1 MKRTFLI
8 LSLCCLSLSLSY
20 AAFPVVGAE
29 QADCYIPMLLGK
41 KVGLVVNQTSRAEG
55 THLVE
60 FIRNHGI
67 EVVRVFAPEHGFR
80 GNSGAGEQINN
91 GIDLSTG
98 IPIVSLFGKNNKPT
112 PEQLK
117 DLDVVVFDIQDVG
130 CRFYTF
136 ISTLHLVMEACA
148 EQHKPL
154 LILDRPNPNGDY
166 VAGPVLQKAFRSFVG
181 MDPIALVHGCT
192 VGELARM
199 INGEG
204 WLKDHAKCDLTVI
217 PVLDYKHSDRYDPD
231 VAPSPN
237 LPNYQAI
244 RLYPSLCFFEATN
257 VSVGRGTNSPF
268 QIIGYPD
275 SKLGRYSFLPRSI
288 QGKAVDPPQKD
299 VLCFGEDLR
308 DVKAPCFSLRY
319 FIHYYQKL
327 KNDSRFKFNE
337 HWFNLLMG
345 NDQVSKLIKQGKG
358 EKEIAKS
365 WEKELSTYKIMR
377 KKYLLYPE

>member
-1 MKRTFLI
+1 MKKAFLI
-8 LSLCCLSLSLSY
+8 LSLCCLCVSLSY
-20 AAFPVVGAE
+20 AVQPVVGAE

-41 KVGLVVNQTSRAEG
+41 RVGLVVNQTSRVED

-60 FIRNHGI
+60 FVRNHGI
-67 EVVRVFAPEHGFR
+67 TVVRVFAPEHGFR
-80 GNSGAGEQINN
+80 GDSGAGEQVNN
-91 GIDLSTG
+91 GIDPSTG
-98 IPIVSLFGKNNKPT
+98 ISIVSLFGKNNKPT
-112 PEQLK
+112 PDQLK

-166 VAGPVLQKAFRSFVG
+166 VAGPVLQKEFQSFVG

-199 INGEG
+199 MNGEG
-204 WLKDHAKCDLTVI
+204 WLKNHVKCDLTII
-217 PVLDYKHSDRYDPD
+217 PVLDYKHSDRYNPE

-237 LPNYQAI
+237 LPDYQAV
-244 RLYPSLCFFEATN
+244 RLYPSLCLFEATN
-257 VSVGRGTNSPF
+257 VSIGRGTGSPF

-275 SKLGRYSFLPRSI
+275 SKLGRYSFIPRSI

-319 FIHYYQKL
+319 FIRYYRKL

-337 HWFNLLMG
+337 HWFNLLIG
-345 NDQVSKLIKQGKG
+345 NDRVSRLIKEGKG

-365 WEKELSTYKIMR
+365 WEKELTVYKVMR